1 MVRKKTMILSLIIS
15 ALLVSVIH
23 INPDGGPH
31 YMDSPLV
38 ISSLRVTGMNIG
50 SFAAG
55 VLIEYGVFLVA
66 VYLLLRGIS
75 KKFER

>member
-1 MVRKKTMILSLIIS
+1 MVRKNTLILSLIIS
-15 ALLVSVIH
+15 ALLMSVIH
-23 INPDGGPH
+23 INPEGGPH

-38 ISSLRVTGMNIG
+38 TSSWKVTGMNIG

-55 VLIEYGVFLVA
+55 VLIEYGVFLIA